1 MLNKKYAM
9 VLSAAVGATALAG
22 AAQMAPRV
30 SGVNQAVGSSAS
42 VTVAAACSMTG
53 TVDTAHT
60 ATINPGQIA
69 TGIGQTTLKAVCN
82 DLSGYSIYA
91 VGFGQ
96 DTLGTTVLHSES
108 LGTTYDIPTN
118 TTGDSYWNMQL
129 AAVTGAYAPTIVNNF
144 GSAHAVPS
152 SYTKVAQYSTA
163 TDVTTGSS
171 LTTTY
176 NAKVS
181 STQPAGTYTGKV
193 KYVLV
198 HPTTSTPSDNLEMQH
213 VDLWKGQLLAGE
225 TVQATDTRDGKTY
238 YVAKLDDGKIWMTQN
253 LDLCIG
259 CEGTAALT
267 SENTDLT
274 SYGSGA
280 YTSGYSVDGN
290 GVITWTPSGSTMTGS
305 PATVTNYA
313 SGNPGSSVSGWTNNN
328 YTPYMAEVGAKVLY
342 AQDTVAYD
350 SVSDCVTNGGYT
362 EAKCQRYLVGNFY
375 NWTAAIAS
383 NDSQPIASQ
392 YTVADNSICPA
403 GWRLPNGLTNP
414 SGSQVVQSEFNSML
428 TVAGI
433 AGGTDLTGGTNVTYA
448 SGGFNKITSLPYS
461 FSRFG
466 SVSDSTMYNVGGLGY
481 WWSSTASSASY
492 GYSLRMNSSGLWPAG
507 SDARLYGFSVR
518 CVAE

>member
-22 AAQMAPRV
+22 AAQMAPRA
-30 SGVNQAVGSSAS
+30 SGVDQAVGSSAS
-42 VTVAAACSMTG
+42 VTVASACSMTG

-129 AAVTGAYAPTIVNNF
+129 AAVTGTYAPTIVNNF

-163 TDVTTGSS
+163 TDATTGSS

-259 CEGTAALT
+259 C
-267 SENTDLT
+267 
-274 SYGSGA
+274 
-280 YTSGYSVDGN
+280 
-290 GVITWTPSGSTMTGS
+290 TG
-305 PATVTNYA
+305 
-313 SGNPGSSVSGWTNNN
+313 
-328 YTPYMAEVGAKVLY
+328 
-342 AQDTVAYD
+342 
-350 SVSDCVTNGGYT
+350 
-362 EAKCQRYLVGNFY
+362 
-375 NWTAAIAS
+375 
-383 NDSQPIASQ
+383 
-392 YTVADNSICPA
+392 
-403 GWRLPNGLTNP
+403 
-414 SGSQVVQSEFNSML
+414 
-428 TVAGI
+428 
-433 AGGTDLTGGTNVTYA
+433 
-448 SGGFNKITSLPYS
+448 
-461 FSRFG
+461 
-466 SVSDSTMYNVGGLGY
+466 
-481 WWSSTASSASY
+481 
-492 GYSLRMNSSGLWPAG
+492 
-507 SDARLYGFSVR
+507 R
-518 CVAE
+518 CH